1 MKYTK
6 LPKYTKQTCDVEA
19 AARARPEAPER
30 HTVHTGAPGAL
41 NLGEATMGRPRAAR
55 SLSVYRSHV
64 QLRKGNSEC
73 SLKTISL

>member
-30 HTVHTGAPGAL
+30 DTVHTGAPGAL
-41 NLGEATMGRPRAAR
+41 NLGEATMGRPEGRSQPFGLSLPHAAAEEK
-55 SLSVYRSHV
+55 L
-64 QLRKGNSEC
+64 
-73 SLKTISL
+73 